1 MPVMEGEQSSMTQT
15 TKSSST
21 IEKINFSE
29 FLQDFEETLRDQFRR
44 EGDINKLSLKRGLSP
59 AIWKAI
65 MANAPLSV
73 AIPTLY
79 GGRGGSVKECLGL
92 MAAASYES
100 LPLSLTFGINIALF
114 LEPLSKYG
122 NEGIKQ
128 EIFNRFLTDQNM
140 GGLMITEPEYGSDA
154 LNMKT
159 SHKELKDHYHLKGI
173 KHWQGLTGLADYWI
187 IASRKELPTGE
198 LNRDIEFFVCDVT
211 QPGQEIEVEEYF
223 DSIGLYMIPYGRN
236 KLNLKIPKRFK
247 LEPESTGIKMML
259 DILHRS
265 RMQFP
270 GMGMGF
276 IKRMLDESI
285 AHCQHRVVGGNNLLA
300 LDQVQFQISRIQSA
314 YTICSAMCS
323 RSSEISGIDH
333 NLASRGLEAN
343 SMKALVADLMQESSQ
358 LLAQMSGAKG
368 YRISHI
374 GGRGVM
380 DSRPFQVFEGSNEML
395 YSQIADSVFREMKKQ
410 KRLNLL
416 DYVKNHPLTGKVS
429 DHFRKE
435 LNFIVDAI
443 VPQRNLVDLGKILAR
458 VISVGYVR
466 DLYEKGFRKD
476 LVDNCITT
484 VQQEVAALVSTFKF
498 ANSNKVIY
506 DYEENSSWLHYS

>member
-1 MPVMEGEQSSMTQT
+1 MKQE
-15 TKSSST
+15 TKSCNT
-21 IEKINFSE
+21 LEKVNFSQ
-29 FLQDFEETLRDQFRR
+29 FLEDFEENLKNQFHR

-59 AIWKAI
+59 AIWKEI
-65 MANAPLSV
+65 MANVPLSV
-73 AIPTLY
+73 AIPETY
-79 GGRGGSVKECLGL
+79 GGRGALVKECLAIL
-92 MAAASYES
+92 AAASYES

-114 LEPLSKYG
+114 LEPVAKYAG
-122 NEGIKQ
+122 EDVKG
-128 EIFNRFLTDQNM
+128 EIFNRFLTEQNM

-159 SHKELKDHYHLKGI
+159 AHTELKNAYHVKGV

-187 IASRKELPTGE
+187 IASRKSLPTGD
-198 LNRDIEFFVCDVT
+198 LNRDIEFFICDPS
-211 QPGQEIEVEEYF
+211 QEGQEIEVEEYF

-236 KLNLKIPKRFK
+236 KLDLRIPKKFK
-247 LEPESTGIKMML
+247 MEPESTGIKMML

-285 AHCQHRVVGGNNLLA
+285 AHCKNRVVGAGNLLT
-300 LDQVQFQISRIQSA
+300 LDQVQFQITRIQSA

-323 RSSEISGIDH
+323 RSSQISGIDN
-333 NLASRGLEAN
+333 NLATNGLEAN

-358 LLAQMSGAKG
+358 LLAQMSGASG

-395 YSQIADSVFREMKKQ
+395 YSQIAEMVFREMKKQ
-410 KRLNLL
+410 KRVNLL
-416 DYVKNHPLTGKVS
+416 DYLKNHPLTAKVS

-443 VPQRNLVDLGKILAR
+443 VPQRKLVDMGKILAR
-458 VISVGYVR
+458 VISAGYVK

-476 LVDNCITT
+476 LVDSCIET
-484 VQQEVAALVSTFKF
+484 VEQEVAALVSSFKF
-498 ANSNKVIY
+498 PNTNMVIY
-506 DYEENSSWLHYS
+506 DYAENSSWYKYS